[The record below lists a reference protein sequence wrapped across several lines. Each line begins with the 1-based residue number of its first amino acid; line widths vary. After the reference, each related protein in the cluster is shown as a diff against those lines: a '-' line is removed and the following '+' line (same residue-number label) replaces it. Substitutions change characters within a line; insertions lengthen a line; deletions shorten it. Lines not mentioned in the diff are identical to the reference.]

1 MKDFGV
7 DTYFQDTWKGLQSRS
22 LLSFLTLLMAL
33 PKLPTWLISNG
44 HHAAFFFFLNIV
56 DDNRTDSLNEY

>member
-33 PKLPTWLISNG
+33 TKLPTWLISNG
-44 HHAAFFFFLNIV
+44 HHTAFFFKKNIV